1 MSQRPRVLLS
11 RPLLAEAMTE
21 LGKRFALQH
30 QAIENCDAAI
40 VTLKD
45 TFSADF
51 FAQLPPQSPLKIIA
65 NYAVGY
71 DNIDLEAA
79 QQRGIWV
86 TNTPDVLTEA
96 TAELTLALL
105 LNLSR
110 RILEG
115 DRMIRA
121 GHWSGWEPTQLL
133 GRGLQ
138 GKRLGLVGA
147 GRIGQAF
154 AHMAHRLGMSILYT
168 SRQAKP
174 NFEAQTQAQQV
185 SLNTL
190 CAQADVISI
199 HLSGGYETHHFI
211 HAEHF
216 ALMKPS
222 AYLINTGRGNVID
235 EAALIQTLQAGLL
248 AGAGLDVFEREP
260 AVPEALKNSPN
271 VVLTPHI
278 GSATHEARLAMAR
291 LCWQNVEAALAGHR
305 PPQALFSLP

>member
-1 MSQRPRVLLS
+1 MSHRPRVYLS
-11 RPLLAEAMTE
+11 TPLLPEAMAE
-21 LGKRFALQH
+21 LTQRFQLQSH
-30 QAIENCDAAI
+30 AIEACDAAV

-45 TFSADF
+45 PFPADF
-51 FAQLPPQSPLKIIA
+51 FTQLPSQSPLKIIA
-65 NYAVGY
+65 NYAVGH

-79 QQRGIWV
+79 HRRGIWV

-105 LNLSR
+105 LSVSR

-115 DRMIRA
+115 DRLIRE
-121 GHWSGWEPTQLL
+121 GHWAGWEPTQLL
-133 GRGLQ
+133 GRGIQ

-154 AHMAHRLGMSILYT
+154 GHLAHRLGMSILYT

-174 NFEAQTQAQQV
+174 DFEAQTQAKYV
-185 SLNTL
+185 SLDTL
-190 CAQADVISI
+190 CSQADVISI
-199 HLSGGYETHHFI
+199 HLSGGPETHHFLKSQ
-211 HAEHF
+211 HF

-222 AYLINTGRGNVID
+222 AYLMNTGRGNVID
-235 EAALIQTLQAGLL
+235 ESALVQHLQAGLL
-248 AGAGLDVFEREP
+248 AGAGLDVFEHEP
-260 AVPEALKNSPN
+260 EMSETLKGLPN

-291 LCWQNVEAALAGHR
+291 LCWQNIEAVLSGEH